1 MPDNIDTRVSPA
13 LDPETY
19 RAVEGYNDDTRV
31 FVDVVVNAFAEI
43 YQAARQAYDAREA
56 ADNNPGWTEEQR
68 ILNVSRGVE
77 VAKQR
82 ALKRLSLAERDL
94 RANIEHTERELS
106 KPLTERAGMGT
117 LNGEVR
123 AYVAKLN
130 RPERSKF
137 MGEALERGDGPTLEA
152 VLGAQPFLSGLTKVD
167 HDHFTRMYHEKQ
179 NPSLVRRLDVMNRVL
194 EKLERNAP
202 VVQLQFEKAIGAK
215 PSVVANLNN
224 LQAQAEA
231 ALAKLKTE
239 RA

>member
-82 ALKRLSLAERDL
+82 ALKRLSLAVRDL
-94 RANIEHTERELS
+94 RANI
-106 KPLTERAGMGT
+106 
-117 LNGEVR
+117 
-123 AYVAKLN
+123 
-130 RPERSKF
+130 
-137 MGEALERGDGPTLEA
+137 
-152 VLGAQPFLSGLTKVD
+152 
-167 HDHFTRMYHEKQ
+167 
-179 NPSLVRRLDVMNRVL
+179 
-194 EKLERNAP
+194 
-202 VVQLQFEKAIGAK
+202 
-215 PSVVANLNN
+215 
-224 LQAQAEA
+224 
-231 ALAKLKTE
+231 
-239 RA
+239 